1 MRTPTSLNTLD
12 LLDVRGMTA
21 NAMLAKLEEN
31 FPPTNPTPE
40 DTMEKIMYRSG
51 QRSVVEWV
59 INYMEE
65 N

>member
-1 MRTPTSLNTLD
+1 MLD
-12 LLDVRGMTA
+12 LLDVKGMTA
-21 NAMLAKLEEN
+21 TAMLAKLDET

-40 DTMEKIMYRSG
+40 DSMEKIMYRSG

-59 INYMEE
+59 MNYMEE

>member
-1 MRTPTSLNTLD
+1 MQTPTSLNTLD

-21 NAMLAKLEEN
+21 NAMLAKLEET

-59 INYMEE
+59 MNYMEE

>member
-1 MRTPTSLNTLD
+1 MQTPTSLNTLD

-21 NAMLAKLEEN
+21 NAMLAKLEET

>member
-1 MRTPTSLNTLD
+1 MQTKTSLNTLD

-21 NAMLAKLEEN
+21 NAMLAKLDET

-40 DTMEKIMYRSG
+40 DSMEKIMYRSG

-59 INYMEE
+59 IQYMEE